1 MTTQD
6 QIITICI
13 LAFIGIPLGTFTAIK
28 TINKLSRPPVNALN
42 RTGDIELVDYIE
54 PTRPQQI
61 FNYPDLLES
70 THERFSNHVGYGRVP
85 SMPPSYHTVDRWYIH
100 SSLENNINL
109 DFAWVIFFFISILI
123 ISLLIRKYRKE
134 KLLLIL
140 IWILKFGF
148 FVNSVYAMSILI
160 PFSFYEIDFRDSFDW
175 KFNSYGVK
183 PKISYHN
190 LQTLTNDIELLL
202 LSLTNDV
209 NYSMSLSFI
218 SSYNVWKD
226 NKEKIDPL
234 FINDAIIVNKES
246 DPVLITQFIMQSLNE
261 KGLFITNWLFKDDI
275 INKIDPVILTVTV
288 AIKVEI

>member
-1 MTTQD
+1 MTHTE
-6 QIITICI
+6 IIWI
-13 LAFIGIPLGTFTAIK
+13 LATAGFASTFGVYAAIRK
-28 TINKLSRPPVNALN
+28 ITHYTRVPEN
-42 RTGDIELVDYIE
+42 RLYRRSDIELVDYIE
-54 PTRPQQI
+54 PTHPQQAYT
-61 FNYPDLLES
+61 YPDLLES
-70 THERFSNHVGYGRVP
+70 QIYDRGP
-85 SMPPSYHTVDRWYIH
+85 SYWSVNPPSYQTVDRGYIN

-109 DFAWVIFFFISILI
+109 DFAWVILFIISILI

-134 KLLLIL
+134 KLLFILIL
-140 IWILKFGF
+140 IWFLKFGF

-160 PFSFYEIDFRDSFDW
+160 PFSFFDIDFRDSFEW

-183 PKISYHN
+183 PKISYHK

-202 LSLTNDV
+202 LSLNNDV

-218 SSYNVWKD
+218 SSYNEWQD

-246 DPVLITQFIMQSLNE
+246 DPVLITQFIMQSLNK

-288 AIKVEI
+288 AINVEI